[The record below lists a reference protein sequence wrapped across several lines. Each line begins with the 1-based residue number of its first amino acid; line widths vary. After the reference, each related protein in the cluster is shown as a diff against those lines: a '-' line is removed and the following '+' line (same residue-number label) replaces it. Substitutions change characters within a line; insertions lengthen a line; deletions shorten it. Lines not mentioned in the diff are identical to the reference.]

1 MTHQLGE
8 FARSLPSLHE
18 GRVGAQL
25 DKSQSI
31 FPGVTSTS
39 LWIAVCDT
47 VLTHLAGPARDGGG
61 RTAWSQLLFG
71 R

>member
-18 GRVGAQL
+18 GRVGAGL

-31 FPGVTSTS
+31 IPGVTSTS
-39 LWIAVCDT
+39 LWTAFCDRA
-47 VLTHLAGPARDGGG
+47 LTRLAGPARDGGG
-61 RTAWSQLLFG
+61 RAGWSQLLFG

>member
-18 GRVGAQL
+18 GRVGAGL
-25 DKSQSI
+25 DKSQST

-47 VLTHLAGPARDGGG
+47 ALTHLAGSVRDGEG
-61 RTAWSQLLFG
+61 RAGWSQILFG